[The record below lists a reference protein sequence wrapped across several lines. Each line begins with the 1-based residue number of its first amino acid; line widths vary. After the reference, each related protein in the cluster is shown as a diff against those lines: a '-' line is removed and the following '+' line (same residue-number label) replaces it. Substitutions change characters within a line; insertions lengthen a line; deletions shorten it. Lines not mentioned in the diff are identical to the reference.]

1 MSKKLFS
8 SKDIEILSKNKYV
21 KKVSEK
27 GITYSDEFKRL
38 FIAENEKGKFPRDI
52 FEECGFDIDIIGLK
66 RIQSSGSRW
75 RSAFRRM
82 VLNNYKI
89 LENLILEDLLKKI
102 YH

>member
-1 MSKKLFS
+1 MK
-8 SKDIEILSKNKYV
+8 
-21 KKVSEK
+21 
-27 GITYSDEFKRL
+27 
-38 FIAENEKGKFPRDI
+38 KGKFPRDI

-66 RIQSSGSRW
+66 EFNHQVVDG
-75 RSAFRRM
+75 APHFEEM